1 MRHAREGSGG
11 TFFDFNETFLVNLFV
26 INYFKFAIL
35 ASSAQDELPFHITSL
50 SNFK

>member
-35 ASSAQDELPFHITSL
+35 ASSARGFGVLGFWGFGVGD
-50 SNFK
+50 